1 MNIKRKISHFE
12 FSSNDLEISFTY
24 FYFLGHQISIDKG
37 AGEQSRK
44 TLVNSANV
52 INDQTSETKQPRQ
65 INQLDQEASI
75 EQQSDSFMRS
85 IDQSFPRLDFE
96 KSVFTQS
103 NRWSLAE
110 AHELR
115 SDFINEVLIDYFYLD
130 IEKPGVKEI
139 FDKDKDGNKLGSE
152 YVIFENEKGGYS
164 DRPNIKGDLRTF
176 KFKIG
181 CRTFT
186 DGGSAHAIEC
196 FLMKNG
202 HLAVTLKF
210 VNTSNIP
217 AYDALA
223 LIRQPDLIKVDP
235 CPEHV
240 GFLVKKSDAVI
251 EIIELYLHQLLVEE
265 NNVEKIES
273 GDCHGIKRI
282 PISFAGEGDLY
293 EDGKRSIPYVG
304 TIFSLNA
311 LDHNDIESLET
322 SIERFTIAA
331 ARATPP
337 FLNSFENPSD
347 YLKSENRNVYIP
359 GESIVYIAKR
369 GWCVFDAGMQD
380 SKIFYKNVIETT
392 RLSLLFTYSTQRTW
406 YRYYRFLKDIGKII
420 IGKLNRSVI
429 DLIKKNSED
438 NWFVRIL
445 KKTIYDPAL
454 AKCDEEIANVTGFI
468 AKARLIAPSGR
479 TSRLFEAHMMSHTA
493 RAAVRRC
500 EYICHLLEVE
510 AAALQTTKH
519 FSDSLNIAANH
530 YRSIARQ
537 ISQIRLI
544 VSIIILIA
552 TFGWEK
558 IVGWTNSLFS

>member
-24 FYFLGHQISIDKG
+24 FYFLGHQVSIDKSG
-37 AGEQSRK
+37 
-44 TLVNSANV
+44 
-52 INDQTSETKQPRQ
+52 
-65 INQLDQEASI
+65 SI
-75 EQQSDSFMRS
+75 A
-85 IDQSFPRLDFE
+85 QSFPKLDFG

-103 NRWSLAE
+103 NRWSLAK

-115 SDFINEVLIDYFYLD
+115 SEFINEVLIDYFYLD
-130 IEKPGVKEI
+130 IGKPDVKKI

-152 YVIFENEKGGYS
+152 YVIFENGKGKYS
-164 DRPNIKGDLRTF
+164 DIHPNIVDDLRTF

-181 CRTFT
+181 CRAFT
-186 DGGSAHAIEC
+186 DGSSAHAIEC

-202 HLAVTLKF
+202 HLVVTLKF
-210 VNTSNIP
+210 VNTSVIP

-223 LIRQPDLIKVDP
+223 LIRQPDLIKAEP
-235 CPEHV
+235 PPEHV
-240 GFLVKKSDAVI
+240 GFLVKKSDDVIKVI
-251 EIIELYLHQLLVEE
+251 EPYLRQLLLKE
-265 NNVEKIES
+265 NNVTKIES
-273 GDCHGIKRI
+273 GNCYGIDRSLV
-282 PISFAGEGDLY
+282 SFAGEGDSN

-304 TIFSLNA
+304 TFFSLNA

-331 ARATPP
+331 ARATPA

-347 YLKSENRNVYIP
+347 YLKNENRNVYIP

-380 SKIFYKNVIETT
+380 SKIFYTNVIETT
-392 RLSLLFTYSTQRTW
+392 KLALLFTYSTQRTW
-406 YRYYRFLKDIGKII
+406 YRYYRFLKDKGKPVIE
-420 IGKLNRSVI
+420 KLNQSVI
-429 DLIKKNSED
+429 DLIKKNNED
-438 NWFVRIL
+438 NRFIRFL
-445 KKTIYDPAL
+445 KKTFHDPEL
-454 AKCDEEIANVTGFI
+454 AECDKEIANVTGFI
-468 AKARLIAPSGR
+468 AKTRLVAPSGR

-530 YRSIARQ
+530 YRSIARH

-544 VSIIILIA
+544 VSIIILIPA
-552 TFGWEK
+552 FGWDK
-558 IVGWTNSLFS
+558 LKALVAWTSSLFS